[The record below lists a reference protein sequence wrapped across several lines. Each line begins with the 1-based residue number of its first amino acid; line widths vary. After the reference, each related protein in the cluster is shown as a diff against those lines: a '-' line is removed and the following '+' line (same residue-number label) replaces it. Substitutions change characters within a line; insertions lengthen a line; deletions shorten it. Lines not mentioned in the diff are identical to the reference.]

1 MTHLPAILRRLS
13 TLSTVATV
21 AVVMAGALGAGA
33 AHADTWQISG
43 SADSGPLAGSGY
55 SGSASW
61 AAPVAGYDGSVVLD
75 AFSLDLDGRSYALS
89 GTATGEAWYA
99 AGVFLGI
106 DYQSDAA
113 LTAAGAPAVQ
123 LVAGFTD
130 LADAHLAY
138 TVIDATDGST
148 ALGFGSVSYTPV
160 AAAVPE
166 PATFALWLAGL
177 GLVAGGLR
185 RRAQG

>member
-13 TLSTVATV
+13 SLATV
-21 AVVMAGALGAGA
+21 AVALAGALGASA

-43 SADSGPLAGSGY
+43 SADSGPLAGGSY

-61 AAPVAGYDGSVVLD
+61 AAPVAGYDGSVALD
-75 AFSLDLDGRSYALS
+75 ALSLDFDGRSYALA

-106 DYQSDAA
+106 DFQSDAA
-113 LTAAGAPAVQ
+113 LVAAGAPALQ

-130 LADAHLAY
+130 VADAHLAY
-138 TVIDATDGST
+138 TVIDAADGST
-148 ALGFGSVSYTPV
+148 ALGFGSVAYTPV

-166 PATFALWLAGL
+166 PATYALWLAGL